1 MGFFIIIIIDW
12 LHLLLNLTY
21 IYTICSDV

>member
-21 IYTICSDV
+21 IYAICSYV

>member
-21 IYTICSDV
+21 IYAICSDI